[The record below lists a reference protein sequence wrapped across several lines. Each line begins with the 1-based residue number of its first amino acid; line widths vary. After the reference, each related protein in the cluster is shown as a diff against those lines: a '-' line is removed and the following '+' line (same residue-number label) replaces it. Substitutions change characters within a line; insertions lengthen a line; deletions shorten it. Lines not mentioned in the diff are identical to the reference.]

1 MEYTIE
7 DRFILS
13 SRNNLKV
20 AISIYKPDGLQHPS
34 PTIVM
39 GHGIGAIKAAG
50 LSPFAGIFASE
61 GYVAVTFDYIN
72 FGESEG
78 TPRNVLHVREQL
90 QDFRDVLAS
99 FGGMHVTSL
108 VSRARELAAGIA
120 QCPLVD
126 GLAGCLQM
134 PLARSLKLTAAAV
147 VDIVG

>member
-1 MEYTIE
+1 MGYTIE

-13 SRNNLKV
+13 SRNNLKI

-72 FGESEG
+72 FGESEW
-78 TPRNVLHVREQL
+78 TPRNVLQRPGAAARL
-90 QDFRDVLAS
+90 PR
-99 FGGMHVTSL
+99 
-108 VSRARELAAGIA
+108 RARVGARPQTGGTSSTLIA
-120 QCPLVD
+120 SWR
-126 GLAGCLQM
+126 G
-134 PLARSLKLTAAAV
+134 AAASAACTTRPS
-147 VDIVG
+147 